1 MWQGGHARVGLGGMT
16 KFVLLV
22 VASAAVILSKFS
34 LSTLL
39 LTSRSFVI
47 NSPYESLKF
56 AEKFSLSGWPFLIAE
71 ELKAEES
78 YPIGFSL
85 GGPIPDLKL
94 ECRPPFGALSF
105 ASLQVT
111 FFDKCRALKM
121 TGGRL
126 SRSHVPPPV
135 WLVRNQV
142 VVYVNQSERDGV
154 LLAGKGVRYLRG
166 KLLELGGG
174 GGGLFREVK
183 RFGWGKEDTQRELES
198 PIGLNEAGVVN
209 RTVFMD
215 ALFWTLMRMKLV
227 FGSILMDLKLHI
239 GISSENLL
247 FLMVNLS
254 TQPELEVSV
263 AGGGLSWKYGDF
275 VTCKENEGNEE
286 RREQEL
292 GKKAASW
299 KSQHLIYAF
308 SSAHFVGGLRWP
320 FHHWNHI
327 VEAKP
332 TNALANGEDR
342 KSWLATTGSNRCP
355 SFPWSGAYPDAE
367 KRKTATLFVPGRNIP
382 GVEVANVD
390 RLNLLKLAPGGHLGR
405 NSQLGPFSPCLSQSP
420 AKKSGFGSAN
430 SGLDAPNSP
439 RIFN

>member
-71 ELKAEES
+71 ELKT
-78 YPIGFSL
+78 
-85 GGPIPDLKL
+85 
-94 ECRPPFGALSF
+94 PFGALSF

-174 GGGLFREVK
+174 GGLFREVK

-227 FGSILMDLKLHI
+227 LLHI

-286 RREQEL
+286 RNKNL
-292 GKKAASW
+292 GKRQQVGNLSI
-299 KSQHLIYAF
+299 LIYAF
-308 SSAHFVGGLRWP
+308 SSAHFW
-320 FHHWNHI
+320 
-327 VEAKP
+327 KP
-332 TNALANGEDR
+332 NLQIPLANGEDR

-355 SFPWSGAYPDAE
+355 SFPGDRSVLILMRR

-439 RIFN
+439 RIFTGCLSATEMELSEDYTCVISHRPILSLAWHAWPPLGGHS